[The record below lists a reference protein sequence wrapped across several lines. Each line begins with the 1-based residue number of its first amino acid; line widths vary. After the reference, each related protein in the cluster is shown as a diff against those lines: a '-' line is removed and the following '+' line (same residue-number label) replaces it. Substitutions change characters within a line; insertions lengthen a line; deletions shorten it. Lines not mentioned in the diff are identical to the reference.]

1 MPVHSRNLLLFA
13 TLAAAALLTW
23 VLARNS
29 APEADVPIAGPGSAP
44 QGYYLRNAVLYGIND
59 DGAIDFRVEAERV
72 DHESSDSDFN
82 LEDVRVEYTGA
93 SGVAWLLTA
102 FRSTMAPDRERLA
115 LQSFRL
121 RAVASTPGA
130 SEAES
135 LVFEGRDLNLDLRGR
150 RASTEQ
156 PVRLRKGQCES
167 NARGLNVDLNTDTFE
182 LIESEGSCRR
192 RPAPAPAAA
201 LVLALAAG
209 SALSQDAPA
218 PTGRITKLCY
228 PESGNLV
235 TNEYTCKDAVITD
248 NESFR
253 VTAGLIAVKD
263 ERGLVFERIEW
274 SLTEGVR
281 IEFET
286 AVMVAETASLVWDA
300 DGVLRSFDLAG
311 TPTEFSDIID
321 GRANPIRVIAPRIVF
336 DREAG
341 TLKSPGTFE
350 FLEDGPDGNKG
361 GGCDLTY
368 WLEEK
373 RWVIGNPEC
382 PGELSL
388 APTASE
394 DSGEELPDVP

>member
-29 APEADVPIAGPGSAP
+29 AQEADAPVASAGRAP

-59 DGAIDFRVEAERV
+59 EGAIDFRVEAERV

-82 LEDVRVEYTGA
+82 LEEVRVEYSGS

-102 FRSTMAPDRERLA
+102 ARGTMAPDREQLE
-115 LQSFRL
+115 LLSVRL
-121 RAVASTPGA
+121 RAQMTPEGKN
-130 SEAES
+130 EAES
-135 LVFEGRDLNLDLRGR
+135 FVFEARDLNLDLYARTAG
-150 RASTEQ
+150 TLQ
-156 PVRLRKGQCES
+156 PVRLRRGQCEA
-167 NARGLNVDLNTDTFE
+167 NARGLNVDLNADTYE
-182 LIESEGSCRR
+182 LLESETSCRR
-192 RPAPAPAAA
+192 RPAPAPTAA

-209 SALSQDAPA
+209 SALAQDAPA
-218 PTGRITKLCY
+218 SRITKLCY
-228 PESGNLV
+228 PETGNLI
-235 TNEYTCKDAVITD
+235 TNEHTCKDAVITD
-248 NESFR
+248 NETFR
-253 VTAGLIAVKD
+253 LTAGLIAVSD

-274 SLTEGVR
+274 NLTEGVR

-300 DGVLRSFDLAG
+300 DGELRSFDLVG
-311 TPTEFSDIID
+311 TPTEFSDVID

-336 DREAG
+336 DRGSG
-341 TLKSPGTFE
+341 TLKSPGAFE

-373 RWVIGNPEC
+373 RWVIGNSEC

-388 APTASE
+388 APTATE
-394 DSGEELPDVP
+394 DTVEEPPDVP

>member
-1 MPVHSRNLLLFA
+1 MPVHSRNLLVFA

-29 APEADVPIAGPGSAP
+29 GREATAPVARPGGEP
-44 QGYYLRNAVLYGIND
+44 QGYYLRNAVLYGFND

-72 DHESSDSDFN
+72 DHDSSESDIK
-82 LEDVRVEYTGA
+82 LEDVRVEYAGP

-121 RAVASTPGA
+121 RAVAGTPGE

-135 LVFEGRDLNLDLRGR
+135 LVFEGRDLNLDLRER
-150 RASTEQ
+150 TVSTEQ
-156 PVRLRKGQCES
+156 PVQSRKGRCES
-167 NARGLNVDLNTDTFE
+167 NARGLNVNLNTDTIV
-182 LIESEGSCRR
+182 LLESETSCRR
-192 RPAPAPAAA
+192 TPGPAPTAA

-209 SALSQDAPA
+209 SAIAQDDPA
-218 PTGRITKLCY
+218 GRITK
-228 PESGNLV
+228 
-235 TNEYTCKDAVITD
+235 TCSRETGDLITYEHTCRDAVITD

-253 VTAGLIAVKD
+253 VEAGFISVKD

-286 AVMVAETASLVWDA
+286 AVMVAESASLVWGA
-300 DGVLRSFDLAG
+300 DGVLRSFDLVG
-311 TPTEFSDIID
+311 SPTEFTDIID
-321 GRANPIRVIAPRIVF
+321 GRANPIRVMAPRIVF
-336 DREAG
+336 DRESG
-341 TLKSPGTFE
+341 TLKSPGAFQ
-350 FLEDGPDGNKG
+350 FLEDGADGNKG

-373 RWVIGNPEC
+373 RWEIGSPAC
-382 PGELSL
+382 LSELSL
-388 APTASE
+388 APTAAE
-394 DSGEELPDVP
+394 DSDDELPDEP